1 MSIELGQIIAPAG
14 VLIGALATA
23 TLARIPNRV
32 STKADRRE
40 DYRFVD
46 EFLKNLDEET
56 PALAVEKWYEGISR
70 DDKAEA
76 AEVRFMLT
84 MRWPAKVFG
93 LRRNGKKFL
102 EFVSAGT
109 SRPVGY
115 HFKGIWKSSLFRGTY
130 NLGNLVA
137 YIALFALPSLPFI
150 LGKQDLF
157 EKGASVIFTYGYFS
171 CAALWMAITRI
182 VALANMSCASQ
193 LVVMCREDPGR
204 TQALALIPESRHEQA
219 AAE

>member
-1 MSIELGQIIAPAG
+1 MSIEFGQIIAPVG

-23 TLARIPNRV
+23 TLARIPNRI

-56 PALAVEKWYEGISR
+56 PSLAVEKWYEGISR

-76 AEVRFMLT
+76 VEVRFMLT

-93 LRRNGKKFL
+93 LRRNGKNFV
-102 EFVSAGT
+102 EFVKAGT
-109 SRPVGY
+109 THPAGY
-115 HFKGIWKSSLFRGTY
+115 HFRGIWKNSLFRGAY
-130 NLGNLVA
+130 SLGNLVA

-157 EKGASVIFTYGYFS
+157 EKGTSAIITYGYFS
-171 CAALWMAITRI
+171 CAVIWMAITRI
-182 VALANMSCASQ
+182 MALANMSCAGQ
-193 LVVMCREDPGR
+193 LVAMSREVPDPP
-204 TQALALIPESRHEQA
+204 QPLALIPESRHEQA